1 MSDYLTVNRAN
12 WDDRAAAHAASP
24 GYPVEAL
31 VRDPE
36 QISDVVRFDLPLLG
50 DISGLR
56 AVHLQ
61 CHIGTDTL
69 SLSRLGARMTGLD
82 FSGESLK
89 QARILADRA
98 GAAIDYVQSD
108 VYAAR
113 EVLEGEFD
121 LVFTGIGALGWL
133 PDIKRWARTVASLL
147 APGGRLFIREGHP
160 VLWACDYD
168 RTDGVLALSEP
179 YFEQAEPQI
188 YDEPGT
194 YVDTDHQMTH
204 TVTHEWN
211 HGLGEIVTAVLEA
224 GLTLTGLV
232 EHQSVPWDA
241 LPGRMRK
248 LDNKEWQL
256 ADRPERLPHTYTLQ
270 ARRLSTV

>member
-1 MSDYLTVNRAN
+1 MTDYLTVNRAN
-12 WDDRAAAHAASP
+12 WDERAAAHAASSDY
-24 GYPVEAL
+24 GFATFAA
-31 VRDPE
+31 DPAHL
-36 QISDVVRFDLPLLG
+36 SDVVRFDLPLLG
-50 DISGLR
+50 DIAGR
-56 AVHLQ
+56 RGVHLQ
-61 CHIGTDTL
+61 CHIGTDTV

-89 QARILADRA
+89 QARALA
-98 GAAIDYVQSD
+98 AAAKADIPFVQSD

-113 EVLEGEFD
+113 DALDGEFD

-133 PDIKRWARTVASLL
+133 PDIKRWASTVASLL

-160 VLWACDYD
+160 VLWSLEYE
-168 RTDGVLALSEP
+168 RTDDVIALSEP
-179 YFEQAEPQI
+179 YFEQSEPQI

-194 YVDTDHQMTH
+194 YVDTDHQFVN

-211 HGLGEIVTAVLEA
+211 HALSEIVTAVLES

-232 EHQSVPWDA
+232 EHQSVPWNA

-248 LDNKEWQL
+248 IDNGEWQL
-256 ADRPERLPHTYTLQ
+256 TNRPERLPHTYTLQ
-270 ARRLSTV
+270 ARKPL

>member
-12 WDDRAAAHAASP
+12 WDERAPAHAASP
-24 GYPVEAL
+24 GYGVSRFAS
-31 VRDPE
+31 DPAHL
-36 QISDVVRFDLPLLG
+36 SDVVRFDVPLLG
-50 DISGLR
+50 DVTGQR

-61 CHIGTDTL
+61 CHIGTDTV

-89 QARILADRA
+89 QARIIAEQA
-98 GAAIDYVQSD
+98 GADIPYVQSD

-121 LVFTGIGALGWL
+121 LVYTGIGALGWL
-133 PDIKRWARTVASLL
+133 PDIRRWAATVASLL

-168 RTDGVLALSEP
+168 RTDDVIALAEP
-179 YFEQAEPQI
+179 YFELAEPRV

-194 YVDTDHQMTH
+194 YVDTDQEFTH
-204 TVTHEWN
+204 TVTHEWS
-211 HGLGEIVTAVLEA
+211 HGIGETVTAVLDA

-232 EHQSVPWDA
+232 EHQSVPWNA
-241 LPGRMRK
+241 LPGRMRR
-248 LDNKEWQL
+248 LDNGEWQL

-270 ARRLSTV
+270 ARKPA

>member
-12 WDDRAAAHAASP
+12 WDERAGAHAASADY
-24 GYPVEAL
+24 GFRRFAE
-31 VRDPE
+31 DPAHL
-36 QISDVVRFDLPLLG
+36 SDVVRFDLPLLG
-50 DISGLR
+50 DVAGRR

-89 QARILADRA
+89 QARRLAELA
-98 GAAIDYVQSD
+98 GADIEYVQSD

-113 EVLEGEFD
+113 DVLDGDFD

-147 APGGRLFIREGHP
+147 APGGRLFLREGHP

-168 RTDGVLALSEP
+168 RTDGVIALGEP

-194 YVDTDHQMTH
+194 YVDTDHQFVH

-232 EHQSVPWDA
+232 EHQSVPWNA
-241 LPGRMRK
+241 LPGRMRQ
-248 LDNKEWQL
+248 LDNGEWQL
-256 ADRPERLPHTYTLQ
+256 AERPERLPHTYTLQ
-270 ARRLSTV
+270 AVRLPSA